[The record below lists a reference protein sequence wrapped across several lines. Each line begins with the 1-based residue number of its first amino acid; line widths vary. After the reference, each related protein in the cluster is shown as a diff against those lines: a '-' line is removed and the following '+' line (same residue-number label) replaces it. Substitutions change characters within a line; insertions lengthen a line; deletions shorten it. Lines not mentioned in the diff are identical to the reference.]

1 MALYPSLGKCWV
13 LSDPVFVWQ
22 LQISSRDEGRKKI
35 FLLLDTRQQSRAVR
49 LVTEK
54 PDGAKS
60 QAAPVEI
67 TRKHIPSGHLVAC
80 RTDPKNDDIW
90 LQFLC
95 GARTFWFVLTA
106 AKPPELIILTQELE
120 QLVRF
125 GSQGT
130 FTKRKS
136 WAGEL
141 SPPENA
147 PDTLPQLLGQ
157 GSSDATK
164 PGAATTD
171 PISAEQKE
179 LRQKLRRKL
188 KTLRKALAKQQ
199 ENIPNAAAIDQGK
212 NEALLLQQF
221 LSLIP
226 EGSHH
231 VTITPEQS
239 GLAAPVTL
247 EVNPD
252 HPKARWLEDRF
263 THVKKMVRAL
273 ELGRHQV
280 SKIIAEQ
287 EAVETTLKKLNE
299 PLDPSCLLTMAR
311 RFQLAIETKITRDD
325 SKTERKLAAFKRYD
339 LSLDYYCLLGRS
351 AAENDALTKTAK
363 GDDIWVHAVGV
374 TGSHII
380 IPTQRKNKTDG
391 IPPQVLRNAAILAL
405 HHSKFKDDFAGEVY
419 VTKKANLRK
428 RKGMPAGLWLVERSE
443 TMFVRYTKD
452 ELDALYRAPTT

>member
-1 MALYPSLGKCWV
+1 
-13 LSDPVFVWQ
+13 
-22 LQISSRDEGRKKI
+22 
-35 FLLLDTRQQSRAVR
+35 VR
-49 LVTEK
+49 LATEK

-80 RTDPKNDDIW
+80 RTAPQNGDIW

-95 GARTFWFVLTA
+95 GDRTFWFVLTA
-106 AKPPELIILTQELE
+106 AKPPELIVLTQDLE

-136 WAGEL
+136 LVGEL
-141 SPPENA
+141 TPPENA

-157 GSSDATK
+157 AAADVTK
-164 PGAATTD
+164 PVATAAD

-199 ENIPNAAAIDQGK
+199 ENIPDATAIERGK
-212 NEALLLQQF
+212 SEALLLQQF

-226 EGSHH
+226 EGSSFFT
-231 VTITPEQS
+231 VNPEQS
-239 GLAAPVTL
+239 GLPTPVTL
-247 EVNPD
+247 ELNPE

-263 THVKKMVRAL
+263 TQVKKMARAL
-273 ELGRHQV
+273 ELGRQQV
-280 SKIIAEQ
+280 SKIATEQ
-287 EAVETTLKKLNE
+287 ETVDAALKQLNE
-299 PLDPSCLLTMAR
+299 PLDPTTLHALAR
-311 RFQLAIETKITRDD
+311 RFQVAIEPKVTRDD
-325 SKTERKLAAFKRYD
+325 SKAERKLAVFKRYD
-339 LSLDYYCLLGRS
+339 LGSGYYCLLGRS

-380 IPTQRKNKTDG
+380 IPTQRRNKNDG
-391 IPPQVLRNAAILAL
+391 IPPQVVRHAAILAL

-419 VTKKANLRK
+419 VTQKANLRK

-443 TMFVRYTKD
+443 TLFVRYTK
-452 ELDALYRAPTT
+452 EEVDALYQAQAT